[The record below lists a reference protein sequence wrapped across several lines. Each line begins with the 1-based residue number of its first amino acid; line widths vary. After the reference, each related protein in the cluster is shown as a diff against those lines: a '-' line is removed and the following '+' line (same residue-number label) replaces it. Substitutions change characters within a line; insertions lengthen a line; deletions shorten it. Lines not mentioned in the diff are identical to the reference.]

1 MQPSDRLDPQ
11 PWMTAPETVS
21 VMAALSAA
29 GGEARFVGGCVRDA
43 LLGRRVS
50 DVDIATH
57 EPPERVMNLLARA
70 GIKAIP
76 TGIKHGT
83 VTGVLGARHFE
94 ITTLRRDVE
103 SYGRPAK
110 VEYTHHLQ
118 GDAAPPPFTLN
129 APFSAPPR
137 T

>member
-1 MQPSDRLDPQ
+1 MSSRIPGGASITPHESSTARSNRAISRTTRPTERSRTASMQPADRLDPQ
-11 PWMTAPETVS
+11 PWMTAPETVA

-43 LLGRRVS
+43 LLDRRVS
-50 DVDIATH
+50 DIDIATH

-83 VTGVLGARHFE
+83 VTAVIGARHF
-94 ITTLRRDVE
+94 
-103 SYGRPAK
+103 
-110 VEYTHHLQ
+110 
-118 GDAAPPPFTLN
+118 
-129 APFSAPPR
+129 
-137 T
+137 